1 MQKMGFFA
9 CLYAN
14 FLQKKNP
21 KKWQQ
26 WVFVRF
32 CDKKKLRNGHSK
44 NFHQLRLQADPPKG
58 GPLQIRLTP
67 PPGKIERGKIEN
79 PEGGGVEPRGWV
91 RVRVRFSTSTT
102 LTLMKTPANTYL
114 DLERPPIRILFTNLG
129 GGCRVLWGAC
139 Q

>member
-67 PPGKIERGKIEN
+67 PQEDRKGEDRKP
-79 PEGGGVEPRGWV
+79 
-91 RVRVRFSTSTT
+91 
-102 LTLMKTPANTYL
+102 
-114 DLERPPIRILFTNLG
+114 
-129 GGCRVLWGAC
+129 
-139 Q
+139 